1 MSYRFEIE
9 AGKSK
14 RFPVGGKYCEEDIIV
29 TALGGSD
36 APDAPVT
43 PEYTEGLAY
52 TYDEY
57 GKCYEVGRGDWEG
70 AEELRIPST
79 YDDGVNGELPV
90 KGLEYGAF
98 QNMTMI
104 KRVYAD
110 SLTYSRGSS
119 FEGCSIDYLSIKGYK
134 MTASFEFSSSG
145 VKEVI
150 FGDITYIDWGTF
162 GGCSPTCRFDFSEC
176 TQIPSLDTD
185 ALGELTE
192 GAQIVV
198 PAHLKEEWKQA
209 TNWTLYA
216 DYIVAKGQE
225 NAQEKTIDI
234 TENGS
239 YEVIPD
245 EGKLLSKVGVNVN
258 VGGGGGDDVARSIV
272 DKTITAYSD
281 NEITTVGAYA
291 FNGCNKM
298 TSVNLQNATSVGD
311 YAFSG
316 CSALTDVNV
325 LEATTVNQ
333 GAFQNCTSL
342 TRLDLPKLKVLNGY
356 FASGCSSL
364 VELNVPKATSGKGF
378 VIAGSKVEHLNLPE
392 FTDPGSSV
400 FRGATSLRTVYM
412 PKLSKLEQFLFMGD
426 TALESVTFPKV
437 AYVAS
442 QAMESCSA
450 LTYVDLP
457 ICKRIDAKGFNKCSS
472 LETLILRK
480 SDAICTLANVSAF
493 TGTPIASGTGFIYV
507 PKALVDSYKSATNWS
522 TYAAQFRAIED
533 YPDICGG

>member
-1 MSYRFEIE
+1 MSYNTELQNNNQELRGILDAVNELPE
-9 AGKSK
+9 AGS
-14 RFPVGGKYCEEDIIV
+14 GG
-29 TALGGSD
+29 A
-36 APDAPVT
+36 DAPVT

-90 KGLEYGAF
+90 KGMAYGAF

-119 FEGCSIDYLSIKGYK
+119 FYGCSLDFLSIKGYK

-176 TQIPSLDTD
+176 TQIPSLGSED
-185 ALGELTE
+185 ALGELTA

-216 DYIVAKGQE
+216 DYIVVKGQE
-225 NAQEKTIDI
+225 NAQEKTIEI

-245 EGKLLSKVGVNVN
+245 EGKLLSKVSANVN
-258 VGGGGGDDVARSIV
+258 VGGGGDEALIGLIDGSSTRFVIPDGVTSIRSYAFASWQNLQEIV
-272 DKTITAYSD
+272 IPDSVK
-281 NEITTVGAYA
+281 EIDQYA
-291 FNGCNKM
+291 FNNSRGLLSLEIPSGVTAIPAYMAKYCQGLKRV
-298 TSVNLQNATSVGD
+298 SAPSAKDVGANA
-311 YAFSG
+311 FEQ
-316 CSALTDVNV
+316 CIALTEVSFPAVTNV
-325 LEATTVNQ
+325 VMN
-333 GAFQNCTSL
+333 AFM
-342 TRLDLPKLKVLNGY
+342 R
-356 FASGCSSL
+356 CSSL
-364 VELNVPKATSGKGF
+364 ARIALPSVKIIQSG
-378 VIAGSKVEHLNLPE
+378 
-392 FTDPGSSV
+392 V
-400 FRGATSLRTVYM
+400 FS
-412 PKLSKLEQFLFMGD
+412 
-426 TALESVTFPKV
+426 
-437 AYVAS
+437 
-442 QAMESCSA
+442 SCSNC
-450 LTYVDLP
+450 LEYDFSECTSIPSLQ
-457 ICKRIDAKGFNKCSS
+457 NK
-472 LETLILRK
+472 
-480 SDAICTLANVSAF
+480 SAF
-493 TGTPIASGTGFIYV
+493 NGINANAKIIVPAALYDKWIA
-507 PKALVDSYKSATNWS
+507 ATNW
-522 TYAAQFRAIED
+522 TNYASYIVAAV
-533 YPDICGG
+533 